1 MNLSLKNKT
10 AIICGSTQGIGL
22 ATAEELALLGADCI
36 LLARNKTKLEE
47 CIQQLA
53 NDGSQKHQYVIADFA
68 SNVHVQNAIQEIT
81 GNTPVHILI
90 NNTGGP
96 APGMISEAPTTSF
109 TDAFQQHIIN
119 YHTLTQAC
127 LPNMKKAGFGRIV
140 NIVSTSVKIP
150 IANLGVS
157 NTIRAATAAWAK
169 TLSLEVA
176 QYGITV
182 NNVLPGFT
190 ATQRLNSLIATN
202 ASNQQ
207 ITPAA
212 LSTKMQQQIPA
223 RRFGKAAEVAALA
236 AFLCSPA
243 AAYITGT
250 SIPVDGG
257 NTGAF

>member
-10 AIICGSTQGIGL
+10 AVIGGSTQGIGL
-22 ATAEELALLGADCI
+22 AIAEELALLGANCI
-36 LLARNKTKLEE
+36 LLARNKSKLEE

-53 NDGSQKHQYVIADFA
+53 NDGAQQHQYAVADFGIPLQ
-68 SNVHVQNAIQEIT
+68 VQMAIHEIT
-81 GNTPVHILI
+81 NNKPVHILI

-96 APGMISEAPTTSF
+96 PPGLISEAPSTSF

-119 YHTLTQAC
+119 YHTLSQAC
-127 LPNMKKAGFGRIV
+127 LPSMKTAGFGRII
-140 NIVSTSVKIP
+140 NIISTSVKIP

-176 QYGITV
+176 QFGITV
-182 NNVLPGFT
+182 NNVLPGYT
-190 ATQRLNSLIATN
+190 ETQRLSNLINANAAT
-202 ASNQQ
+202 QQ
-207 ITPAA
+207 ITPTA
-212 LSTKMQQQIPA
+212 LGIKMQQQIPA

-257 NTGAF
+257 STGAF